1 MTGLDSLTAIQLQS
15 GVQHLHALGPRAV
28 TEFLT
33 AIASGT
39 TTCRRLSSASPNT
52 GTRLR
57 MRRCASSAPI
67 RSRSGAAGSAGMKG
81 VCDLRANA
89 ARLKAEISI
98 VCIIGETLV
107 LKPNGRLHV
116 ALCPFRGD
124 RTPSFT
130 VYLDHFHCF
139 GCSVHGDVFDRLMQA
154 HCMTFPEAV
163 RHLSRGTQYK
173 PAAVVNRPA
182 VEGARLHHG

>member
-1 MTGLDSLTAIQLQS
+1 
-15 GVQHLHALGPRAV
+15 
-28 TEFLT
+28 
-33 AIASGT
+33 
-39 TTCRRLSSASPNT
+39 
-52 GTRLR
+52 
-57 MRRCASSAPI
+57 MRWCTWSVPI

-98 VCIIGETLV
+98 VRIIGETLV

-130 VYLDHFHCF
+130 VYLDHFHSF
-139 GCSVHGDVFDRLMQA
+139 GCSVHGDVFDWLMQA

-163 RHLSRGTQYK
+163 QHLSRGTQYK

-182 VEGARLHHG
+182 VERARLHHG